1 MEEKFGGADM
11 IRAEPAA
18 GAEGAGP
25 QVSDRILSRLSAR
38 LGRDRFARYFE
49 HQTRVRYSGG
59 TLEVIVPTGFVAEII
74 GRKFSEALLET
85 TREEV
90 GAAPGGA
97 PVALHFSI
105 VPEFFGPAAQG
116 PAGVRAAGQGP
127 SGDAAAVN
135 PSRVAAPARPRRPR
149 IAPAPAV
156 RYRLEDFVVGESNRL
171 AFNAAGKITEPGSSR
186 QYSPLFIHGPCGLGK
201 THLLQGIAARFR
213 EKNPG
218 ATVMYLPAEAFTNDY
233 IADVRSGRIEAFR
246 KKYREVDLLCLDDV
260 QFFSSKPQTQTELL
274 HTFDAIDLGGARVV
288 LASDEHPR
296 QVRKLSNSLV
306 SRFMSGMVVKID
318 PPEPALREKIV
329 AKLAQRRGLKLDAAA
344 CALVASRCGGVG
356 LGGDGSVRDI
366 EGALTRIDALR
377 TVAPALS
384 GSSVE
389 AGGHGEIGLVLIR
402 RALGM
407 DEGGSPSWRPRRP
420 IKVEQIVDEVCRTL
434 HVEHSELLGRG
445 RHKRVVLART
455 LAAHLSRQ
463 MTTLSFPEIAR
474 AMGRPNHSTVVT
486 ACKRMQEQIARDDAL
501 DLGADTIPELA
512 GLTVKTLAEQVR
524 DDIVRSGA

>member
-1 MEEKFGGADM
+1 M
-11 IRAEPAA
+11 
-18 GAEGAGP
+18 
-25 QVSDRILSRLSAR
+25 QVADRILARLSVR
-38 LGRDRFARYFE
+38 LGRDRFSRYFE

-59 TLEVIVPTGFVAEII
+59 VLEVLVPAGFVAELIA
-74 GRKFSEALLET
+74 RKF
-85 TREEV
+85 RELILDAARDEV
-90 GAAPGGA
+90 GPAPAGMPLEVHFSVVPEAFGSAAGSAAATAIPVADGAVDKIEHSPGGA
-97 PVALHFSI
+97 SR
-105 VPEFFGPAAQG
+105 GPAAAARQHRR
-116 PAGVRAAGQGP
+116 ARTAAG
-127 SGDAAAVN
+127 AA
-135 PSRVAAPARPRRPR
+135 
-149 IAPAPAV
+149 I
-156 RYRLEDFVVGESNRL
+156 RYRLEDFVVGDSNRL
-171 AFNAAGKITEPGSSR
+171 AFNAGERLTEPGSSR

-201 THLLQGIAARFR
+201 THLLRGIAARFR
-213 EKNPG
+213 EHNPG
-218 ATVMYLPAEAFTNDY
+218 ATVLYLPAETFTNDY

-274 HTFDAIDLGGARVV
+274 HTFDAIDLSGARLV

-329 AKLAQRRGLKLDAAA
+329 AKLAERRGLKLDAAG
-344 CALVASRCGGVG
+344 CALVAARCGGAA
-356 LGGDGSVRDI
+356 GGGGAAVGSVRDI
-366 EGALTRIDALR
+366 EGALTRIEAMR
-377 TVAPALS
+377 VVAPGLS
-384 GSSVE
+384 GAPVE
-389 AGGHGEIGLVLIR
+389 AGGSGEVGLMLIR

-407 DEGGSPSWRPRRP
+407 DEGSAASWRPRRP
-420 IKVEQIVDEVCRTL
+420 VKVEQIVDEVCRTL
-434 HVEHSELLGRG
+434 HVEHQELLGRG

-501 DLGADTIPELA
+501 DLGADTIQELS

-524 DDIVRSGA
+524 DDIVRSGPGA